1 MCQNDVG
8 NIAGP
13 RTRGN
18 QGPRNEMRQRV
29 EGEEDEE
36 NGCHLVEAATP
47 PGDFP
52 WVVTHVAMLDEKREP
67 STLVRLCTNRQR
79 HPGRVSFQESRE
91 V

>member
-13 RTRGN
+13 RTGGN

-29 EGEEDEE
+29 EEEDEE
-36 NGCHLVEAATP
+36 NGCHLDEAATP

-52 WVVTHVAMLDEKREP
+52 WVVTHVAMLGGKCEP
-67 STLVRLCTNRQR
+67 FNACASVHKVFSISLVCFV
-79 HPGRVSFQESRE
+79 PDF
-91 V
+91 